1 MPVTVGAAGGA
12 SFFFPPQP
20 LVRSADIDGDG
31 SIGGD
36 DLRLMQSSWGA
47 CDRNCG
53 ADLNTDG
60 RVDARDF
67 LVLLAA
73 WR

>member
-1 MPVTVGAAGGA
+1 MAITLLN
-12 SFFFPPQP
+12 FPANA
-20 LVRSADIDGDG
+20 LVRSPDIDGDG
-31 SIGGD
+31 SVGRG
-36 DLRLMQSSWGA
+36 DLRIMQSSWGPCA
-47 CDRNCG
+47 HNCD

-60 RVDARDF
+60 LVDARDF